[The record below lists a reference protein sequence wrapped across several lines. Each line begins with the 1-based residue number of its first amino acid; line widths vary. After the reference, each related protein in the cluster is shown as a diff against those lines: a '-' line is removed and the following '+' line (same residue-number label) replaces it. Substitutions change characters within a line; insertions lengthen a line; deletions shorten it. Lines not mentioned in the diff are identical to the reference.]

1 MENLKTDTEITLT
14 FPSNLI
20 IIPRLVISGLLSNEK
35 ITLEEIENTK
45 LIISEA
51 LNLVIDKN
59 KTNYITIKF
68 ILTKKEELI
77 SLNANISTILTKQ
90 LLENLSQAGLTIHI
104 LNYLCSTFF
113 IKQTT
118 DSIEIFLKKEIRN
131 LC

>member
-1 MENLKTDTEITLT
+1 MENLKADTEITLT

-68 ILTKKEELI
+68 ILIKKEELI